1 MGDCRVCSQP
11 PSHNGTKCRG
21 QPGGPR
27 GKSHML
33 ATARSTVPLTW
44 VPTSAHANP
53 SWFAPG
59 PPPLKAACSPQQGL
73 PAKADKP
80 IVVRAG
86 LPFQNSGAVPPPEA
100 EPSRVT
106 GATSGGA
113 TLLGAIPRPDTR
125 LTTRPT
131 QTASLPGLVSYCEHE
146 CGAVLYFHSSTLSQ
160 YATDAY
166 WYALY
171 MYE

>member
-1 MGDCRVCSQP
+1 MPRATRGPKREEPYARHSKIYSATDMGTHVS
-11 PSHNGTKCRG
+11 
-21 QPGGPR
+21 
-27 GKSHML
+27 
-33 ATARSTVPLTW
+33 ARKPIVVRTW
-44 VPTSAHANP
+44 
-53 SWFAPG
+53 

-131 QTASLPGLVSYCEHE
+131 QTASLPGLVPYSPKERVPLP
-146 CGAVLYFHSSTLSQ
+146 G
-160 YATDAY
+160 DKPPIGKGGRPG
-166 WYALY
+166 
-171 MYE
+171 

>member
-1 MGDCRVCSQP
+1 MGSHPVGRLPRVQSAAL
-11 PSHNGTKCRG
+11 HNGTKCRG

-59 PPPLKAACSPQQGL
+59 PLPLKAACSPQQGL

-131 QTASLPGLVSYCEHE
+131 QTSSLPGLVPYSPKERVPLP
-146 CGAVLYFHSSTLSQ
+146 G
-160 YATDAY
+160 DKPPIGKGGRPG
-166 WYALY
+166 
-171 MYE
+171 